1 MVIEV
6 TKSKYNVGCGRGYLS
21 VDIPNLALKLNMI
34 IDKDRSTWP
43 EPEDTRTEEE
53 KNSGVPAPAPKREIE
68 EGDVFI
74 LNGTIFAVDH
84 DRLVQIISET
94 GNFAFK
100 RIYEE
105 IIKPEI
111 EFCYFDDDDNEYAWK
126 ELDELPDPHEFTE
139 YTPPYS
145 WMKIWKENFV
155 TDRNLR
161 PDYTIKV
168 DITDVMINY
177 TRSFYMKPHR
187 IYYKDSEFSE
197 DELKFYLHKTLC
209 WFYSEV
215 GRVKK

>member
-6 TKSKYNVGCGRGYLS
+6 TKSKYNVGCERGYLS
-21 VDIPNLALKLNMI
+21 INIPNLVLKLNMI

-43 EPEDTRTEEE
+43 EPEDTRSEEE
-53 KNSGVPAPAPKREIE
+53 KNSGVPAPTPKQEIE

-74 LNGTIFAVDH
+74 LNGTVFAVDH

-126 ELDELPDPHEFTE
+126 ELDELPDPQELSE
-139 YTPPYS
+139 YTPPYD

-161 PDYTIKV
+161 PDYTIEV
-168 DITDVMINY
+168 DITDVMIKY
-177 TRSFYMKPHR
+177 TRSFYMKTNR

-197 DELKFYLHKTLC
+197 DELKFYLHKALC